1 MILMAVVFLILMIY
15 TGIQNLKLLFIS
27 NDKLQEKL
35 LNKLKVILE
44 EDKNNPE
51 FNRQNYGEVFADN
64 FARMYG
70 YGAQLISGLNKIE
83 KDNNDRIRSWIVK
96 EKKRELFIFNM
107 TADIITKDVHKTD
120 LHRIKSLLD
129 EYNNDIND
137 PNIPPEVKK
146 MLEDDIKELKLVLN
160 KYLNNMGDFQNKI
173 NRTIAESLDLLE
185 DENTEEIST
194 TESYYKPA
202 ESPMMFE
209 NICRAFASD
218 QIKYTGGIIAF
229 SDSEIKENGFQ
240 FHLEDDY
247 MTESRAAYEKMKK
260 EIDAV
265 TSSERS
271 EFKKRFPNAKCSLA
285 RDKNGL
291 YIRTHRAR
299 SKSYESVSKI
309 PKKDEAFVSSTS

>member
-160 KYLNNMGDFQNKI
+160 KYRQYIL
-173 NRTIAESLDLLE
+173 
-185 DENTEEIST
+185 
-194 TESYYKPA
+194 
-202 ESPMMFE
+202 FE
-209 NICRAFASD
+209 
-218 QIKYTGGIIAF
+218 
-229 SDSEIKENGFQ
+229 
-240 FHLEDDY
+240 H
-247 MTESRAAYEKMKK
+247 
-260 EIDAV
+260 
-265 TSSERS
+265 
-271 EFKKRFPNAKCSLA
+271 
-285 RDKNGL
+285 
-291 YIRTHRAR
+291 
-299 SKSYESVSKI
+299 
-309 PKKDEAFVSSTS
+309 